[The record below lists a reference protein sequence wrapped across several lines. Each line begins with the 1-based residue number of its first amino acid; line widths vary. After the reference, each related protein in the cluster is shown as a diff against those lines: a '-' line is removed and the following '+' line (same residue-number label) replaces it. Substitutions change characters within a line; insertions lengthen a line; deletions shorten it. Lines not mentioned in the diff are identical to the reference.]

1 MAKKVGPFLQN
12 YGVLAA
18 FVALFVFNCIWQ
30 PDLFLKPEN
39 LRNLLNQNA
48 AVGMVAVGMTLVII
62 GGGIDL
68 SVGSLMAAS
77 AAFGVKAM
85 NDAITGGKPE
95 GVAVAIACGV
105 CIAAATLGGL
115 VNGLLVAYGRVTP
128 FIATLA
134 GLVGYR
140 SLSLTLA
147 EGGEIRSL
155 SNTVFPA
162 IGQSGIPF
170 PLFRDA
176 QGKPLELFYPIIA
189 FLAVGLAGG
198 LLLRRSCLG
207 RNIIAVGANEQ
218 AAYLAGVNT
227 NRVKIWTYVLLGLF
241 SGIATLGLA
250 GRMNSLG
257 SSGHGLY
264 YELDAIAAV
273 AIGGTS
279 MA

>member
-1 MAKKVGPFLQN
+1 
-12 YGVLAA
+12 
-18 FVALFVFNCIWQ
+18 
-30 PDLFLKPEN
+30 
-39 LRNLLNQNA
+39 
-48 AVGMVAVGMTLVII
+48 
-62 GGGIDL
+62 
-68 SVGSLMAAS
+68 
-77 AAFGVKAM
+77 
-85 NDAITGGKPE
+85 
-95 GVAVAIACGV
+95 
-105 CIAAATLGGL
+105 
-115 VNGLLVAYGRVTP
+115 LLVAYGRVTP

-279 MA
+279 MAGGHGRIWGTVIGVLILGMITNMLVTSGVSPYLQGFVKGIIILLAVLIQRSSKDN